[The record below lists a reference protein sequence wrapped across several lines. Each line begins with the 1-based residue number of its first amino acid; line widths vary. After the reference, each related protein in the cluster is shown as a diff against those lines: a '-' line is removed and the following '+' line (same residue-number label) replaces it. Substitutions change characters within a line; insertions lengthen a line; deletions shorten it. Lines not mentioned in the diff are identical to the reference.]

1 MSDKSDAIAV
11 METVRAETL
20 DAISDIPE
28 EKMSAVAFGSWSVK
42 DVLCHLA
49 SWEQF
54 AVPDLQRISR
64 GHIPQLA
71 TLRLEDVDDWN
82 VGLMRSRNLFPLPQV
97 MFELEDSRR
106 QFIDVLNAQPEGL
119 FATGQMVRMLSDGLV
134 NGENGHAAE
143 IKEWRQKEGI

>member
-1 MSDKSDAIAV
+1 MSDKSDAIAGL
-11 METVRAETL
+11 EASRAETL
-20 DAISDIPE
+20 DVINGIPE
-28 EKMSAVAFGSWSVK
+28 EKMTVVAFGAWSVK

-71 TLRLEDVDDWN
+71 TFRREDVDDWN
-82 VGLMRSRNLFPLPQV
+82 VGLMRSRNLFPLPQA

-106 QFIDVLNAQPEGL
+106 QFIDALNALPDGL
-119 FATGQMVRMLSDGLV
+119 FASGQLASMRV
-134 NGENGHAAE
+134 NGLAE
-143 IKEWRQKEGI
+143 GERGPATEIWEWRKQQGV

>member
-11 METVRAETL
+11 LETVRREML
-20 DAISDIPE
+20 EAIDGIPE
-28 EKMSAVAFGSWSVK
+28 EKMAVVAFGTWSVK

-54 AVPDLQRISR
+54 AVPDLQRVGR

-71 TLRLEDVDDWN
+71 TLRLEEIDDWN
-82 VGLMRSRNLFPLPQV
+82 AGLMRSRNLFPLPQV

-106 QFIDVLNAQPEGL
+106 QLIDALGALPDNL
-119 FATGQMVRMLSDGLV
+119 FAAGQMVRMLTDGLV
-134 NGENGHAAE
+134 NGEKGHSAD
-143 IKEWRQKEGI
+143 IREWRQKEGI

>member
-1 MSDKSDAIAV
+1 MSDKSDAIAGL
-11 METVRAETL
+11 EAARKETL
-20 DAISDIPE
+20 EAINGIPE

-71 TLRLEDVDDWN
+71 TLRLEEVDEWN
-82 VGLMRSRNLFPLPQV
+82 AGLMRSRNLFSLPQA
-97 MFELEDSRR
+97 MFELEESPR
-106 QFIDVLNAQPEGL
+106 QFTDALNAQPEGV
-119 FATGQMVRMLSDGLV
+119 FAAGQMVRMLTDGLV
-134 NGENGHAAE
+134 NGEKGHAAE
-143 IKEWRQKEGI
+143 IRDWRKQQGI

>member
-11 METVRAETL
+11 LETVRAETL
-20 DAISDIPE
+20 DAINGIPE
-28 EKMSAVAFGSWSVK
+28 EKMTVDAFGSWSVK

-71 TLRLEDVDDWN
+71 TLRLEEIDDWN
-82 VGLMRSRNLFPLPQV
+82 AGLMRSRSLFPLPQA
-97 MFELEDSRR
+97 MFELEESRR
-106 QFIDVLNAQPEGL
+106 QFIDALNALPDNL
-119 FATGQMVRMLSDGLV
+119 FAAGQMVRRLTAGLV
-134 NGENGHAAE
+134 SGEKGHAAD
-143 IKEWRQKEGI
+143 IGEWRQKEGI

>member
-1 MSDKSDAIAV
+1 MSDKSDAIAGL
-11 METVRAETL
+11 EAARKETL
-20 DAISDIPE
+20 EAINGIPE

-71 TLRLEDVDDWN
+71 TLRLEEIDDWN
-82 VGLMRSRNLFPLPQV
+82 AGLMRSRNLFSLPQA
-97 MFELEDSRR
+97 MFELDDSRR
-106 QFIDVLNAQPEGL
+106 QFIDALNAQSEGV
-119 FATGQMVRMLSDGLV
+119 FAAGQMVRMLTDGLV
-134 NGENGHAAE
+134 NGEKGHVAD
-143 IKEWRQKEGI
+143 IREWRKQQGV

>member
-1 MSDKSDAIAV
+1 MSDKSDAIAGL
-11 METVRAETL
+11 EAARKGTL
-20 DAISDIPE
+20 EAINGIPE
-28 EKMSAVAFGSWSVK
+28 EKMSAVAFGRWSVK

-71 TLRLEDVDDWN
+71 TLRLEEVDDWN
-82 VGLMRSRNLFPLPQV
+82 AGLMRSRNLFPLPQV
-97 MFELEDSRR
+97 MFELGDSRG
-106 QFIDVLNAQPEGL
+106 QYIDALNAQPEGV

-134 NGENGHAAE
+134 NGEKGHAAN
-143 IKEWRQKEGI
+143 IRDWRQKEGT

>member
-11 METVRAETL
+11 LEAARAETL
-20 DAISDIPE
+20 AAINGIPE
-28 EKMSAVAFGSWSVK
+28 EKMTVAAFGSWSVK

-71 TLRLEDVDDWN
+71 TLRLEEVDDWN
-82 VGLMRSRNLFPLPQV
+82 AGLMRSRNLFSLPQA

-106 QFIDVLNAQPEGL
+106 QFIDALNAQPEGV
-119 FATGQMVRMLSDGLV
+119 FAAGQMVRMLTDGLV
-134 NGENGHAAE
+134 NGEKGHAAD
-143 IKEWRQKEGI
+143 IREWRQKEGI

>member
-1 MSDKSDAIAV
+1 MSDKSDAIAAL
-11 METVRAETL
+11 ETTRTEML
-20 DAISDIPE
+20 DAINRIPE
-28 EKMSAVAFGSWSVK
+28 DKMTVDAFGTWSVK

-106 QFIDVLNAQPEGL
+106 QYIDAVNAQPEGL
-119 FATGQMVRMLSDGLV
+119 FATGQMVRMLTDGLV
-134 NGENGHAAE
+134 SGEKGHAAT
-143 IKEWRQKEGI
+143 IGEWRQREGI

>member
-1 MSDKSDAIAV
+1 MSDKSDAIAGS
-11 METVRAETL
+11 EAARKETL
-20 DAISDIPE
+20 GAINGIPE

-106 QFIDVLNAQPEGL
+106 QYIDALNAQPEGL
-119 FATGQMVRMLSDGLV
+119 FATGQMVRMLTDGLV
-134 NGENGHAAE
+134 NGEKGHAAD
-143 IKEWRQKEGI
+143 IREWRQKEGI